1 MESIK
6 EMMKMIFE
14 FTTAWG
20 KFVSEVK
27 KKKKGRK
34 NNTKVT
40 NSLKG
45 SLTLWYKFISEK
57 PP

>member
-20 KFVSEVK
+20 TFVSEGK
-27 KKKKGRK
+27 KKKKRK
-34 NNTKVT
+34 K
-40 NSLKG
+40 K
-45 SLTLWYKFISEK
+45 
-57 PP
+57 

>member
-6 EMMKMIFE
+6 EMIKMIFE

-27 KKKKGRK
+27 KKKRE
-34 NNTKVT
+34 
-40 NSLKG
+40 
-45 SLTLWYKFISEK
+45 EK
-57 PP
+57 LEQK

>member
-6 EMMKMIFE
+6 EMIKMISE

-27 KKKKGRK
+27 KKKKRK
-34 NNTKVT
+34 K
-40 NSLKG
+40 K
-45 SLTLWYKFISEK
+45 
-57 PP
+57 

>member
-27 KKKKGRK
+27 KKKKE
-34 NNTKVT
+34 
-40 NSLKG
+40 
-45 SLTLWYKFISEK
+45 EK
-57 PP
+57 IKQK